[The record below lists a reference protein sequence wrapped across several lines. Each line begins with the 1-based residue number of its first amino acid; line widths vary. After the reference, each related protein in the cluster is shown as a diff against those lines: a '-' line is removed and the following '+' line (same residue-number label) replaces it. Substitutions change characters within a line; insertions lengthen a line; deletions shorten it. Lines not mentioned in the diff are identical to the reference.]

1 MRVLVGA
8 ALVVLL
14 AGCYES
20 PDATVFEPGVY
31 KGAKDP
37 LLAQQGAAERQ
48 KALMKRFSHG
58 QTDR

>member
-1 MRVLVGA
+1 MRMLLGA
-8 ALVVLL
+8 AVVVLL

-20 PDATVFEPGVY
+20 PDVTVFEPGVY

-37 LLAQQGAAERQ
+37 LLAQQGVPDRQ
-48 KALMKRFSHG
+48 KALMKRFSQG